1 MKNTKPHP
9 RPPAPPRVAAG
20 GEGLALLEGPEAA
33 ARLYALAG
41 AEEEG
46 AGLLLRGADLTG
58 EDLDGLTLSCCILEN
73 CRLTGA
79 GLRRAAFTD
88 CLFRRCDLSGAQW
101 YDGSLLRCCWEGVK
115 ALGCNLAG
123 ARLRDFACTDGRLD
137 GLRLDGA
144 GLEYA
149 RLEATSLAGANLSGL
164 RWNALVLDD
173 ADLSGACVTG
183 ASLRGLDLRRC
194 RISGLTAG
202 DGLRE
207 LRGAIVDPI
216 QAAELARL
224 LGLDIR

>member
-1 MKNTKPHP
+1 M
-9 RPPAPPRVAAG
+9 
-20 GEGLALLEGPEAA
+20 
-33 ARLYALAG
+33 
-41 AEEEG
+41 
-46 AGLLLRGADLTG
+46 
-58 EDLDGLTLSCCILEN
+58 
-73 CRLTGA
+73 
-79 GLRRAAFTD
+79 
-88 CLFRRCDLSGAQW
+88 
-101 YDGSLLRCCWEGVK
+101 
-115 ALGCNLAG
+115 
-123 ARLRDFACTDGRLD
+123 
-137 GLRLDGA
+137 
-144 GLEYA
+144 
-149 RLEATSLAGANLSGL
+149 EATSLAGANLSGL